1 MQKQPIAMKARTI
14 AKILALT
21 LTAALY
27 LSTANAQE
35 EKGIPSEYRIVPSII
50 SGTKGSY
57 RCYKRTERNKAI
69 YVGLRYDDEAIRK
82 EYPAW
87 FEADPSFLG
96 YKTDVH
102 NAFVSLV
109 REVIGME
116 KVRTLAGRNE
126 QLYVGFDLD
135 QNGKILKMVFYLDTT
150 TLVTTDEL
158 YSMEELIK
166 ARFTFVPIRRT
177 SVKLGCGFSIGTTFG
192 EILAGEISSL
202 KREEQQQRKTE
213 EDFGD

>member
-1 MQKQPIAMKARTI
+1 MKTSRITRAIFLLSLLTI
-14 AKILALT
+14 
-21 LTAALY
+21 Y
-27 LSTANAQE
+27 MSTANAQKE
-35 EKGIPSEYRIVPSII
+35 EDIPLEYRTVESIVP
-50 SGTKGSY
+50 GTKGSY
-57 RCYKRTERNKAI
+57 RCYKFIEWNKAI
-69 YVGLRYDDEAIRK
+69 YVGLRYNDEAIRK

-102 NAFVSLV
+102 NVFVNLV

-126 QLYVGFDLD
+126 QVYVGFDLD

-192 EILAGEISSL
+192 EILAGEIPSL
-202 KREEQQQRKTE
+202 KWEEQQQRETE
-213 EDFGD
+213 QDFGD